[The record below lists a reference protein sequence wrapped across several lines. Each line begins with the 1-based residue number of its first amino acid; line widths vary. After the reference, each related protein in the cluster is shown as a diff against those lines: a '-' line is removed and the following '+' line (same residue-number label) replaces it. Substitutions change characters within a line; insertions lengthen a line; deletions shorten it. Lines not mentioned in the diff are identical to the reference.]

1 MLLRNTNLEYIKH
14 NRVQMKV
21 QKEVMGIL
29 KNFFENIKRTVKELK
44 GYTILENIEDD
55 KELLF

>member
-1 MLLRNTNLEYIKH
+1 MLLRNTNLEYINH
-14 NRVQMKV
+14 NRVRIEGSKRGYENF
-21 QKEVMGIL
+21 KE
-29 KNFFENIKRTVKELK
+29 FFENIKRTVKELK

>member
-1 MLLRNTNLEYIKH
+1 
-14 NRVQMKV
+14 
-21 QKEVMGIL
+21 MGIL
-29 KNFFENIKRTVKELK
+29 IKEFFENIKRTVKKLK